1 MDRLKQLQL
10 QSQGARALTTPP
22 VVEKLKL
29 SKESQDKIQ
38 KIIDDAENN
47 RPQFDFRNA
56 SDDDRKEFME
66 KMQKQRKETMK
77 SALKVLDDDQLV
89 QWGAMTGKEFK
100 FQQGGFGF
108 GGRGG
113 FFGGGRRGGGQG
125 GQGGGNNN

>member
-38 KIIDDAENN
+38 KIIDDADNN

-56 SDDDRKEFME
+56 SDDGPRSSVRKC
-66 KMQKQRKETMK
+66 RS
-77 SALKVLDDDQLV
+77 SAK
-89 QWGAMTGKEFK
+89 
-100 FQQGGFGF
+100 
-108 GGRGG
+108 
-113 FFGGGRRGGGQG
+113 RR
-125 GQGGGNNN
+125 